1 MDEESE
7 IEPVSETEELIGDTE
22 SYQTEVPPTEGAF
35 GKYLREYRLLNSLL
49 ISLGTIVGI
58 IGFMLAWTIIVP
70 VGEESGSDFGDAG
83 APAQQQQ
90 QEKQKVVKLMQRQKK
105 AQPTSQQTFKTTA
118 VSDISLPDFNE
129 LDVKDLAP
137 VVEATPPPMS
147 QSATMNNQ
155 KMKSAL
161 KGVTLS
167 LPKVMQQRCDPKKR
181 MERLRSGGGKP
192 STEAAIVKGLKW
204 LKEVQDKDGG
214 WGLQDM
220 NSQEKP
226 FRYRNNSFHR
236 DGMTALS
243 LLAFLGHCE
252 LQDSA
257 EFGKTVQ
264 NAINFITATPP
275 DKLANRD
282 ESGTFLGLRG
292 GSTTDMQ
299 FAAYS
304 HAIRSYALC
313 EAYTMTKIPK
323 IKEYATRA
331 VNLIIEGQNPNGG
344 WGYGFG
350 RGVAAAV
357 DLSLSSWCV
366 QALKAAALT
375 GIQFKGLDE
384 SMDKAISYVKKCQEK
399 GSGKFKYTPEGNDAA
414 RYGGPSRGSITGA
427 GVLCLQVWKEAKSQ
441 EAKKGLEFIVQN
453 RLVDSWSKVDA
464 YEWYYHAQA
473 CFQSTGAL
481 SGIFWR
487 EWNKNFQEVV
497 AAGQQENGR
506 WELGLHFHGESAI
519 FRHALTVLMLEVY
532 YRYAPM
538 SKV

>member
-1 MDEESE
+1 
-7 IEPVSETEELIGDTE
+7 
-22 SYQTEVPPTEGAF
+22 
-35 GKYLREYRLLNSLL
+35 
-49 ISLGTIVGI
+49 
-58 IGFMLAWTIIVP
+58 
-70 VGEESGSDFGDAG
+70 
-83 APAQQQQ
+83 
-90 QEKQKVVKLMQRQKK
+90 
-105 AQPTSQQTFKTTA
+105 
-118 VSDISLPDFNE
+118 
-129 LDVKDLAP
+129 
-137 VVEATPPPMS
+137 
-147 QSATMNNQ
+147 
-155 KMKSAL
+155 
-161 KGVTLS
+161 
-167 LPKVMQQRCDPKKR
+167 
-181 MERLRSGGGKP
+181 
-192 STEAAIVKGLKW
+192 
-204 LKEVQDKDGG
+204 
-214 WGLQDM
+214 M

-252 LQDSA
+252 LQDSP

-399 GSGKFKYTPEGNDAA
+399 GSGKFKYTPEGNEAA

>member
-7 IEPVSETEELIGDTE
+7 VEEVSIPEEIVEETQAH
-22 SYQTEVPPTEGAF
+22 QTEVPPVEGAF

-137 VVEATPPPMS
+137 VVEAAPPTMS
-147 QSATMNNQ
+147 QTSTMNNQ

-161 KGVTLS
+161 KGVSLS

-192 STEAAIVKGLKW
+192 STEEAIIKGLGW

-220 NSQEKP
+220 NSEEKP
-226 FRYRNNSFHR
+226 FRYRSNPLHR
-236 DGMTALS
+236 DGMTALA

-257 EFGKTVQ
+257 EFGETVKK
-264 NAINFITATPP
+264 AINFITASAP

-282 ESGTFLGLRG
+282 ESGTFLGLKG
-292 GSTTDMQ
+292 GGTTDMQ
-299 FAAYS
+299 FGAYS
-304 HAIRSYALC
+304 HAIRTYALC

-323 IKEYATRA
+323 LKEYATRA

-375 GIQFKGLDE
+375 GIQFNGLDDA
-384 SMDKAISYVKKCQEK
+384 MDNAISYVKKCQEK
-399 GSGKFKYTPEGNDAA
+399 GSGKFMYTPQGNEAA
-414 RYGGPSRGSITGA
+414 RYGGPGRGSITGA

-441 EAKKGLEFIVQN
+441 EVKQGLEFIVQN
-453 RLVDSWSKVDA
+453 RLSDSWTKVDA

-487 EWNKNFQEVV
+487 EWNKSFQEVV

-506 WELGLHFHGESAI
+506 WKLGLHFHGESAI

>member
-7 IEPVSETEELIGDTE
+7 FEQDPEELVEETVPHLTD
-22 SYQTEVPPTEGAF
+22 VPPPEGAF

-49 ISLGTIVGI
+49 LSLGTIVGI

-70 VGEESGSDFGDAG
+70 VGEEAGSDFGDAG

-137 VVEATPPPMS
+137 VIEAAPPQMT
-147 QSATMNNQ
+147 QTTMNNQ
-155 KMKSAL
+155 AMKSAL
-161 KGVTLS
+161 KGVSLS

-192 STEAAIVKGLKW
+192 STEEAIIRGLGW
-204 LKEVQDKDGG
+204 LKEVQDEDGG
-214 WGLQDM
+214 WGLKDM
-220 NSQEKP
+220 NNEEKP
-226 FRYRNNSFHR
+226 YRYRGDPKHR
-236 DGMTALS
+236 DGMTALA

-252 LQDSA
+252 LQDSPQ
-257 EFGKTVQ
+257 FGPTVQ
-264 NAINFITATPP
+264 KAINFITSTPP

-282 ESGTFLGLRG
+282 ESGTFLGLKG
-292 GSTTDMQ
+292 GSTHELQ
-299 FAAYS
+299 YAAYS
-304 HAIRSYALC
+304 HAIRTYALC

-331 VNLIIEGQNPNGG
+331 TNLIIEGQNPNGG
-344 WGYGFG
+344 WGYGYG
-350 RGVAAAV
+350 RGVAASV

-375 GIQFKGLDE
+375 GIQFPGLDGA
-384 SMDKAISYVKKCQEK
+384 MDNAISYVKKCQEK
-399 GSGKFKYTPEGNDAA
+399 NTGRFMYTPQGNDSA
-414 RYGGPSRGSITGA
+414 RYGGPARGSITGA
-427 GVLCLQVWKEAKSQ
+427 GILCLQVWKEAQSSEVKQ
-441 EAKKGLEFIVQN
+441 GLEFIVGN
-453 RLVDSWSKVDA
+453 RLVDSWNKVDA

-481 SGIFWR
+481 SGKYWR
-487 EWNKNFQEVV
+487 EWNTNFQEVV
-497 AAGQQENGR
+497 AAGQQDNGR

>member
-226 FRYRNNSFHR
+226 HPYRENSFHR

-252 LQDSA
+252 LQDSP

-292 GSTTDMQ
+292 KSTRDMQ

-384 SMDKAISYVKKCQEK
+384 SMDKAISYVKKCQDK

-414 RYGGPSRGSITGA
+414 LDGGPSRGSITGA

>member
-7 IEPVSETEELIGDTE
+7 IEQIQDPEEIIEEVEPQFTEA
-22 SYQTEVPPTEGAF
+22 PPSEGAF
-35 GKYLREYRLLNSLL
+35 GKYMREYRLLNSLL
-49 ISLGTIVGI
+49 IALGTIVGI
-58 IGFMLAWTIIVP
+58 IGFMLAWTIVVN

-105 AQPTSQQTFKTTA
+105 AQPSSQQTFKTTA

-137 VVEATPPPMS
+137 VIEATAPPMS

-161 KGVTLS
+161 KGVSLS

-192 STEAAIVKGLKW
+192 STEEAILKGLAW
-204 LKEVQDKDGG
+204 LKEVQDEDGG
-214 WGLQDM
+214 WGRQDM

-226 FRYRNNSFHR
+226 YRDRNNPLHR

-252 LQDSA
+252 LQDSPN
-257 EFGKTVQ
+257 FGPTVQ
-264 NAINFITATPP
+264 KAIDFIMSTAP

-282 ESGTFLGLRG
+282 ESGSFLGLKG
-292 GSTTDMQ
+292 NGTHGMQ
-299 FAAYS
+299 YAAYS
-304 HAIRSYALC
+304 HAIRTYALC

-323 IKEYATRA
+323 IKEYTIRA

-344 WGYGFG
+344 WGYGYG
-350 RGVAAAV
+350 RGVAASV

-375 GIQFKGLDE
+375 GIQFDGLDGA
-384 SMDKAISYVKKCQEK
+384 MDNAIGYVKKCQEK
-399 GSGKFKYTPEGNDAA
+399 GSGKFMYTPQGNEAA
-414 RYGGPSRGSITGA
+414 RYGGPGRGSITGA

-453 RLVDSWSKVDA
+453 RLVDSWKKVDA

-481 SGIFWR
+481 SGVFWR
-487 EWNKNFQEVV
+487 EWNQNFQEVV

-506 WELGLHFHGESAI
+506 WQLGLHFHGESAI